1 MHYTVRAPMLAWL
14 RGSTRSPMLRGER
27 AQGKLTDGTVFD
39 SSVTRGEPFTFTL
52 GVGQVIKGAATTKPH
67 TGAHTLTNTLINTLG
82 ARSLALT
89 GWDKGLVG
97 MCIGEKRRL
106 RIPSEMAYGKS
117 GSPPTIPPDAPLI
130 FDVELIDIV

>member
-67 TGAHTLTNTLINTLG
+67 RLTRSHTH
-82 ARSLALT
+82 
-89 GWDKGLVG
+89 
-97 MCIGEKRRL
+97 
-106 RIPSEMAYGKS
+106 
-117 GSPPTIPPDAPLI
+117 
-130 FDVELIDIV
+130 

>member
-1 MHYTVRAPMLAWL
+1 VRQRPN
-14 RGSTRSPMLRGER
+14 RTGS
-27 AQGKLTDGTVFD
+27 
-39 SSVTRGEPFTFTL
+39 
-52 GVGQVIKGAATTKPH
+52 H
-67 TGAHTLTNTLINTLG
+67 AHTLTNTLG
-82 ARSLALT
+82 ARSLAVT